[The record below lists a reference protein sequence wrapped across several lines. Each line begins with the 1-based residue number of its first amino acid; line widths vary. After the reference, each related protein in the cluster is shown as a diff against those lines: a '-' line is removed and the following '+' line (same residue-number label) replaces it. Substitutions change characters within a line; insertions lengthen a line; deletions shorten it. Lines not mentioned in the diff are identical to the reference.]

1 MSPMSKK
8 GKALVALAVV
18 IVVVVILV
26 AASLSQ
32 KESFVVPPRLDTI
45 PASAVKMTPSTDL
58 YPPIL
63 RSSEW
68 SSPVPMPGPVNTAG
82 AEDSPFITPNGSWFF
97 FFFTPDLNIPLQNQ
111 LGDHVTGIWWTRLVN
126 GTWTEP
132 QRLILGSTNSL
143 DGDEFIQ
150 NDTMWFGSV
159 RTGNLGEIDVYTS
172 QYLNG
177 KWTDVKNAGQ
187 QLNVQID
194 IGAFCFTPD
203 GNTLYYGK
211 GGDIWVTTLS
221 NGVWA
226 APTKVQNL
234 DSVVNKDQPFVTPS
248 GNELWFTGQSTM
260 NKPGPAVFRSVR
272 SGSGWSQP
280 EEIVSQFAGE
290 PTLDAKGNLY
300 FVHHYVTQN
309 ISLIEADIYVAYHVS
324 TIPVASVSSLQPGA
338 LSAAMGPIAATWVV
352 VALPCRPRPGRSEL

>member
-1 MSPMSKK
+1 MSRK
-8 GKALVALAVV
+8 GKGFVVLA
-18 IVVVVILV
+18 VVVVIV
-26 AASLSQ
+26 AILIASSLAQ
-32 KESFVVPPRLDTI
+32 KENLVVPQRLDTI
-45 PASAVKMTPSTDL
+45 PSTAVKMTPSSDL

-97 FFFTPDLNIPLQNQ
+97 FFFTPDLNIPVQNQ
-111 LGDHVTGIWWTRLVN
+111 LGDRVTGIWWTRLVN
-126 GTWTEP
+126 GTWIEP

-143 DGDEFIQ
+143 DGDEFVQ
-150 NDTMWFGSV
+150 DDTMWFGSV
-159 RTGNLGEIDVYTS
+159 RAGNLGEIDVYTS
-172 QYLNG
+172 QYQNG

-194 IGAFCFTPD
+194 IGAFCFSPD
-203 GNTLYYGK
+203 GSTLYYGK
-211 GGDIWVTTLS
+211 GGDIWMTTLS
-221 NGVWA
+221 SGAWA

-234 DSVVNKDQPFVTPS
+234 DSVSSKDQPFVTPN
-248 GNELWFTGQSTM
+248 GNELWFTGQSTL
-260 NKPGPAVFRSVR
+260 NKPGPAVFRCVR

-309 ISLIEADIYVAYHVS
+309 ISLIEADIYVAYRVS
-324 TIPVASVSSLQPGA
+324 TMSVASATSAHLGIVSLA
-338 LSAAMGPIAATWVV
+338 LLPIAATLASRV
-352 VALPCRPRPGRSEL
+352 PCRSGSRCSGS